1 MKRFISQWIEE
12 FRRAWLN
19 TSEPP
24 LPLSAAFV
32 VFCLLACTLFRWII
46 TLIRPDTPFSI
57 YFPAVLFATAFG
69 GLRAGLGATIGGGIL
84 GFAVAFL
91 DEPPMASLF
100 VLFLIYLTISG
111 LIIWGIQHYRS
122 LIAHHRQISS
132 RLMEEEQYRKLV
144 VNELQHRL
152 KNKTTTVHAVL
163 RQLLYQQPET
173 FERIDGCL
181 TALSATDDLIAHT
194 DERGCDLKELLLA
207 ELGPYG
213 HVRFILN
220 GEPVYLPGKLAVSLA
235 LIVHELATNAAKHG
249 AFSSST
255 GYLQL
260 SWTVSDSKLSI
271 VWDETGGPT
280 VQPPKQLGFGSKLI
294 GSALRPFGGET
305 DIMYLPTGIYCT
317 MKCRIPAA

>member
-1 MKRFISQWIEE
+1 MQRLILKWTEE

-19 TSEPP
+19 TTEPP
-24 LPLSAAFV
+24 LPLNAAFV
-32 VFCLLACTLFRWII
+32 IFCLASCTLFRWVI
-46 TLIRPDTPFSI
+46 TQLRPDTPFSI

-69 GLRAGLGATIGGGIL
+69 GLRAGIAATIGGGIL
-84 GFAVAFL
+84 GFSLAFL
-91 DEPPMASLF
+91 NEPALLSLLVLF
-100 VLFLIYLTISG
+100 VIYLIISA
-111 LIIWGIQHYRS
+111 LIMWGIQHYRS
-122 LIAHHRQISS
+122 LIAQHRETTS

-152 KNKTTTVHAVL
+152 KNKLTTVHAVL

-173 FERIDGCL
+173 FARIAGCL
-181 TALSATDDLIAHT
+181 NALSATDDLIAHT

-220 GEPVYLPGKLAVSLA
+220 GEPVYLPGKLAVSFA

-249 AFSSST
+249 AFSSPN

-260 SWTVSDSKLSI
+260 SWTITDDKLSI
-271 VWDETGGPT
+271 VWDETGGPA
-280 VQPPKQLGFGSKLI
+280 VEPPKQLGFGSKLI
-294 GSALRPFGGET
+294 ESALKPFGGET
-305 DIMYLPTGIYCT
+305 DTMYLTTGIYCT
-317 MKCRIPAA
+317 MKCRIPAS

>member
-1 MKRFISQWIEE
+1 VQRLISKWTDE

-24 LPLSAAFV
+24 LPLNISFV
-32 VFCLLACTLFRWII
+32 VLCLLASTLFRWVI

-69 GLRAGLGATIGGGIL
+69 GFRAGVGATIGGAVL
-84 GFAVAFL
+84 GFAIVL
-91 DEPPMASLF
+91 RSEPPVASLL
-100 VLFLIYLTISG
+100 VLLLIYLTISG
-111 LIIWGIQHYRS
+111 LIIWGIQHYRT
-122 LIAHHRQISS
+122 LVNHHRQISS
-132 RLMEEEQYRKLV
+132 RLIEEEQYRKLV

-152 KNKTTTVHAVL
+152 KNKVTTVNAVL
-163 RQLLYQQPET
+163 RQLLYQQPEV

-194 DERGCDLKELLLA
+194 DERGCDLKELLVA

-249 AFSSST
+249 AFSSPT

-260 SWTVSDSKLSI
+260 SWTVTDDKLNI
-271 VWDETGGPT
+271 VWDETGGPA
-280 VQPPKQLGFGSKLI
+280 VQQPKQLGFGSKLI
-294 GSALRPFGGET
+294 ASALKPFGGEA
-305 DIMYLPTGIYCT
+305 DIMYLATGIYCT
-317 MKCRIPAA
+317 MKCKIPAS

>member
-1 MKRFISQWIEE
+1 VQRSISTWIEE

-24 LPLSAAFV
+24 LPLNIAFV
-32 VFCLLACTLFRWII
+32 AFCLFACTLFRWII

-69 GLRAGLGATIGGGIL
+69 GFRAGVAATIGGGIL
-84 GFAVAFL
+84 GFGVIFRN
-91 DEPPMASLF
+91 EPPMASLF
-100 VLFLIYLTISG
+100 VLFLIYITISG

-152 KNKTTTVHAVL
+152 KNKVTTLHAVL
-163 RQLLYQQPET
+163 RQLLYQQPEV

-181 TALSATDDLIAHT
+181 SALSATDDLIAHT

-220 GEPVYLPGKLAVSLA
+220 GGPVYLPGKLAVSLA

-249 AFSSST
+249 AFSSPT

-260 SWTVSDSKLSI
+260 SWTVTDARLSI
-271 VWDETGGPT
+271 IWDETGGPA

-294 GSALRPFGGET
+294 ASALKPFGGET
-305 DIMYLPTGIYCT
+305 DIMYLATGIYCT
-317 MKCRIPAA
+317 MKCTIPAS

>member
-1 MKRFISQWIEE
+1 
-12 FRRAWLN
+12 
-19 TSEPP
+19 
-24 LPLSAAFV
+24 
-32 VFCLLACTLFRWII
+32 
-46 TLIRPDTPFSI
+46 
-57 YFPAVLFATAFG
+57 
-69 GLRAGLGATIGGGIL
+69 
-84 GFAVAFL
+84 
-91 DEPPMASLF
+91 
-100 VLFLIYLTISG
+100 
-111 LIIWGIQHYRS
+111 
-122 LIAHHRQISS
+122 
-132 RLMEEEQYRKLV
+132 MEEEQYRKLV

-152 KNKTTTVHAVL
+152 KNKVTTVHSVL

-181 TALSATDDLIAHT
+181 NALSATDDLIAHT

-260 SWTVSDSKLSI
+260 SWTVSDGKLSI
-271 VWDETGGPT
+271 VWDETGGPA

-294 GSALRPFGGET
+294 ASALKPFGGET
-305 DIMYLPTGIYCT
+305 NIMYLTTGIYCT
-317 MKCRIPAA
+317 MKCKIPAS

>member
-1 MKRFISQWIEE
+1 VQRLISNGIDE

-19 TSEPP
+19 SAEPP
-24 LPLSAAFV
+24 LLMNVAFV
-32 VFCLLACTLFRWII
+32 VFCLAACTLFRWII

-57 YFPAVLFATAFG
+57 YFPAVLFATALG
-69 GLRAGLGATIGGGIL
+69 GFRAGLGATVGGGLL
-84 GFAVAFL
+84 GFAVAFVN
-91 DEPPMASLF
+91 EPPLVSLF
-100 VLFLIYLTISG
+100 VLFTIYLVISA

-122 LIAHHRQISS
+122 LIAHHRRISS

-152 KNKTTTVHAVL
+152 KNKLTTVHAVL
-163 RQLLYQQPET
+163 RQLLYQQPEV

-181 TALSATDDLIAHT
+181 NALSATDDLIAHT

-220 GEPVYLPGKLAVSLA
+220 GEAVYLPGKLAVSLA

-249 AFSSST
+249 AFLSPT
-255 GYLQL
+255 GYLQV
-260 SWTVSDSKLSI
+260 SWTLTDDQLRVI
-271 VWDETGGPT
+271 WDETGGPA
-280 VQPPKQLGFGSKLI
+280 VAPPKQHGFGSKLI
-294 GSALRPFGGET
+294 ASALKPFGGET
-305 DIMYLPTGIYCT
+305 DIMYLATGIYCT
-317 MKCRIPAA
+317 MKCKIPAS